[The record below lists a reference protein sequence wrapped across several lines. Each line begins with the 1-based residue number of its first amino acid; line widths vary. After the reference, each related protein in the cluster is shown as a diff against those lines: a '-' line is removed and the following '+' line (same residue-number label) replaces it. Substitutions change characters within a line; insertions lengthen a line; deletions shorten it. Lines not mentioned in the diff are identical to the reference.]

1 MKNLILVGGG
11 GHCKSVIE
19 VIKGLP
25 EYNIVG
31 VLDPCFDSTQEKFVQ
46 DVPIIGNDDD
56 ISRYIS
62 MGHSFVVTVGQIKSP
77 KIRIKLFGLIKSQS
91 GKLPAIVAKTAY
103 VSNNSSVADGT
114 VVLNNAIINCNCN
127 IGVGAIINSGAI
139 IEHDCC
145 IGDYCHIAPGTV
157 LSGDV
162 KVDNST
168 FIGANS
174 VMVQGVQVGR
184 ESVIGAGSV
193 VNKNV
198 PNSQVWAGNPA
209 QRIS

>member
-31 VLDPCFDSTQEKFVQ
+31 VLDPCFDSKHEKFVQ

-56 ISRYIS
+56 ISRYIL
-62 MGHSFVVTVGQIKSP
+62 MGYSFVVTVGQIKSP
-77 KIRIKLFGLIKSQS
+77 KIRIKLFRLIKSQN

-103 VSNNSSVADGT
+103 VSNNSLVADGT

-127 IGVGAIINSGAI
+127 IGVGTIINSGAI
-139 IEHDCC
+139 IEHDCY
-145 IGDYCHIAPGTV
+145 IGDFCHIAPGAV
-157 LSGDV
+157 LSGDA

-174 VMVQGVQVGR
+174 VLVQGVQVGR

-193 VNKNV
+193 VNKSV